1 MHAHQSA
8 VILYQRGIELENP
21 CEQCEKSGTF
31 RKCVVGPEY
40 DSAGTT
46 RAFFQ
51 GSCANCLWNGKSAKC
66 DYYLSRTQGWNSDD
80 DVTIL
85 QAGGLL
91 RALDSGPALKD
102 IPPKVEEIADSSAER
117 QSKTAVLENDPF
129 RFLLEERNDKAEEH
143 QSTCTTHGSVDVE
156 SDSTE
161 ECPQYTRDQRM
172 MTRNIGLAGQKNRW
186 KVTNGT
192 IRQDCSAHPASHAIF
207 VETEAALSGSWM
219 FKKKWPTACPVER
232 YNHDLSSILQRS
244 GLSRRSDAAAHPSPC
259 SAEPCRHSYDYRTF
273 MAARSEI
280 LALIN
285 QRPFTTAVSFSAKER
300 SETATTK
307 ALFLADIQRVWEA
320 SLVLLRARESV
331 VPADCVYQRSVKEPD
346 HTYGLFGPALLP
358 GQASGTLLDLAEGPP
373 QLAPSLH
380 DLQKPL
386 VMAATGDAPE
396 SDDADTETETIQTH
410 AGNCLCHM
418 LGQPA
423 RRLGVKD
430 LDDLSLPQRDIDRMK
445 ARITPKGRGASSSS
459 GYVASGRGSHDF
471 ASVVPN
477 RVFAF
482 YVP

>member
-1 MHAHQSA
+1 MLHQSA
-8 VILYQRGIELENP
+8 VILYQRGIEWENP

-31 RKCVVGPEY
+31 RKCVVRPEY

-66 DYYLSRTQGWNSDD
+66 GYYLDRTQGWNSDD

-102 IPPKVEEIADSSAER
+102 IPPKVEEIADDSAER

-207 VETEAALSGSWM
+207 VETEAALSG
-219 FKKKWPTACPVER
+219 TITICPPF
-232 YNHDLSSILQRS
+232 SSDPAS
-244 GLSRRSDAAAHPSPC
+244 V
-259 SAEPCRHSYDYRTF
+259 AEAMLLRTLVLALLNRARHSYDYRTF
-273 MAARSEI
+273 MAARLEI

-285 QRPFTTAVSFSAKER
+285 QFFAKER
-300 SETATTK
+300 SKTATTK

-320 SLVLLRARESV
+320 SLILLQARESV
-331 VPADCVYQRSVKEPD
+331 VPANWALDAYNGAEFMATMSGNKQQRGMSCP
-346 HTYGLFGPALLP
+346 LPLIAPAL
-358 GQASGTLLDLAEGPP
+358 PP
-373 QLAPSLH
+373 PPLQGESLE
-380 DLQKPL
+380 
-386 VMAATGDAPE
+386 A
-396 SDDADTETETIQTH
+396 
-410 AGNCLCHM
+410 
-418 LGQPA
+418 
-423 RRLGVKD
+423 
-430 LDDLSLPQRDIDRMK
+430 DIDYHM
-445 ARITPKGRGASSSS
+445 GRG
-459 GYVASGRGSHDF
+459 
-471 ASVVPN
+471 
-477 RVFAF
+477 
-482 YVP
+482 